1 MTRSPFPSHPTGRS
15 VFPNP
20 AVRQSSSHG
29 MRRLARVLDDST
41 PDVDHPSGVQSRI
54 RVLLPP
60 EASTFMAKVQV
71 PAKASVDESLQ
82 AAKCLARIGMA
93 EVIHPSPYRL
103 IHLLN
108 KLCGPDWRPPLGA
121 VLNPSADVALR
132 GLAGKDVDVLLAAFG
147 RTSLH
152 ELEPDE
158 VESFNQ
164 LRNSGLFAIDRQPH
178 P

>member
-29 MRRLARVLDDST
+29 MRRLARVLDDSA
-41 PDVDHPSGVQSRI
+41 PDVDHASGVQSRI
-54 RVLLPP
+54 RVFLPP

-82 AAKCLARIGMA
+82 AAKGLARIGMA
-93 EVIHPSPYRL
+93 KVINPSPYRL

-108 KLCGPDWRPPLGA
+108 KLGGRDRRPPLGE
-121 VLNPSADVALR
+121 VLDPSSNVALR
-132 GLAGKDVDVLLAAFG
+132 GLAGKNVDVLLAAFG
-147 RTSLH
+147 
-152 ELEPDE
+152 
-158 VESFNQ
+158 
-164 LRNSGLFAIDRQPH
+164 
-178 P
+178 